1 MAKLLVREVR
11 VKLHNMAKK
20 RFTFAMAKERIKELE
35 EALEAANVD
44 LTDNVVTSTEL
55 KWLRF
60 YKIGFIVL
68 LISNVLFIIA

>member
-1 MAKLLVREVR
+1 
-11 VKLHNMAKK
+11 
-20 RFTFAMAKERIKELE
+20 MAKERIKELE